1 MCSILSLR
9 MSIISTAY
17 CLTLLVCFSSFSA
30 CVLPSYSLFAS
41 PFLIICCFSSHFK
54 HYANLLQSGEIELW
68 KQMIENLTHSIAAT
82 LWHHD
87 YKELEAQ
94 FNDGR
99 KADINQTTI
108 DLLNRL
114 LPNDNLKKQ
123 YFQVK
128 SMNATLSNDPNGYN
142 LSRYFRDKKE
152 IIQIDIELKQD
163 LYSALLDWPKEVD
176 SPFPIFPIIPSLLP
190 FSIFLSS
197 SLSILHSQSILII
210 PDCTL
215 PFRIKARSVYK

>member
-1 MCSILSLR
+1 
-9 MSIISTAY
+9 
-17 CLTLLVCFSSFSA
+17 
-30 CVLPSYSLFAS
+30 
-41 PFLIICCFSSHFK
+41 
-54 HYANLLQSGEIELW
+54 
-68 KQMIENLTHSIAAT
+68 MIENLTHSIAAT

-176 SPFPIFPIIPSLLP
+176 SPFPIFPIIPSPSIFYFPLLFSFHSP
-190 FSIFLSS
+190 FSKYSY
-197 SLSILHSQSILII
+197 HSGLYPPISNQG
-210 PDCTL
+210 
-215 PFRIKARSVYK
+215 AE